1 MKFVLIFVLC
11 GIVAN
16 SLADITKNVP
26 QTVTFKIMNYWG
38 CPLFEGED
46 FEEKT
51 VSFTSLEDLFTKI
64 PTTNLQKALF
74 YLGFC
79 PKEVFYPKSEDN
91 RSFVFNHEWEFSYCY
106 NEIPSDEM
114 MLQNPK
120 VVDAKKAFSM
130 IVKSEHDLKCQHSAM
145 SKPLLATMY
154 LEGIGCEKN
163 SQKAFELLK
172 DNPTFNMSIEDIKAQ
187 KYDNHKY
194 RLYHKASMFVVAYMY
209 YYGLGVE
216 TDKAKSKAIIQS
228 MDRYELWRNFY
239 IGYLAP
245 KNEEFAIFILECS
258 DEFWTAL
265 ELSKIYAGFYNK
277 NRIDLEKSRF
287 WQAEYE
293 KRKQLYFK
301 KRSQKVLCCDTNER
315 LDEDN
320 LNEMSKTLSSLKTEI
335 VVRRALFFSL
345 KSIQFSRWYKFID
358 IEFDNVYYNLQKAN
372 FYMNEVMN
380 RTNLNYFNMTRGLN
394 LFGAEIQKGSKIVEE
409 LQQLKVFLKQK
420 YDLRKR
426 LFFKDKY

>member
-1 MKFVLIFVLC
+1 MNYFIVFLFAFC

-38 CPLFEGED
+38 SSTKQGEVI
-46 FEEKT
+46 EEKT
-51 VSFTSLEDLFTKI
+51 VSFTSLEELFTKI
-64 PTTNLQKALF
+64 PTTNLQQALL

-79 PKEVFYPKSEDN
+79 PEEVFYPDDAEG

-114 MLQNPK
+114 ILQPPK
-120 VVDAKKAFSM
+120 VIDAKKAFS
-130 IVKSEHDLKCQHSAM
+130 IIESDIKSQHSAM

-154 LEGIGCEKN
+154 LVGIGCEKN
-163 SQKAFELLK
+163 PQKAFELLK
-172 DNPTFNMSIEDIKAQ
+172 DNPTFNMSITDIRNR
-187 KYDNHKY
+187 KYATTNY
-194 RLYHKASMFVVAYMY
+194 RFLHRASMFVVAYMY

-216 TDKAKSKAIIQS
+216 TDKVKSKAIIQS

-277 NRIDLEKSRF
+277 NRVDLEKSRF
-287 WQAEYE
+287 WQAEFE
-293 KRKQLYFK
+293 KRKQQHIK
-301 KRSQKVLCCDTNER
+301 N
-315 LDEDN
+315 
-320 LNEMSKTLSSLKTEI
+320 I
-335 VVRRALFFSL
+335 VVKKLSEDSIVARAFGYGFEKCILTC
-345 KSIQFSRWYKFID
+345 RYKFAE
-358 IEFDNVYYNLQKAN
+358 IELVNPFYNLKNASLYLKEIKEDSFPKHLCAYYDNNMGENN
-372 FYMNEVMN
+372 F
-380 RTNLNYFNMTRGLN
+380 LKIKF
-394 LFGAEIQKGSKIVEE
+394 FGKIVEE
-409 LQQLKVFLKQK
+409 LELI
-420 YDLRKR
+420 RNR
-426 LFFKDKY
+426 